1 LTIEMYFLGE
11 NSGAAGTKLE
21 ITSLGQT
28 KETSSEL
35 PSIGSSRIRKLVP
48 NLNTFTYRYPD
59 G

>member
-1 LTIEMYFLGE
+1 MYFLGE

-35 PSIGSSRIRKLVP
+35 SSISSSRIRKLVP
-48 NLNTFTYRYPD
+48 NLNTFTRRYLD